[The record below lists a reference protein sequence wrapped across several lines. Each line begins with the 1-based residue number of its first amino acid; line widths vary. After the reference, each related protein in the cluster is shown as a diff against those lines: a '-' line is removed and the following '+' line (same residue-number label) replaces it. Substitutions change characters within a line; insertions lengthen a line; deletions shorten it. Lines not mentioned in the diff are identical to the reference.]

1 MIKHTLSKPSK
12 SENVLT
18 ITVDEQF
25 IAPYKQAVLKRL
37 KANLKVAG
45 FRPGKAPD
53 KIAEREIGEAKVQA
67 EVLEEVIMHAYSKA
81 VREEKIETIAS
92 PQINLKKFVPY
103 SELEFEAI
111 VPVMP
116 EIKLDYKKLK
126 LKKQP
131 VKIESSEIEE
141 TLQNMLK
148 QSAKKTDSKEAIK
161 KGDEVTF
168 DFDGTRDGK
177 AVDGASAKNHTL
189 VIGEGSFIPG
199 FEDEMVGLKIGASKK
214 FKITFPKDY
223 HAKELANKEV
233 EFSIKINKV
242 QTIKKPKADDA
253 WAKTIGPVNNLKE
266 LKDEI
271 KNSLVHNKQTEAD
284 KQYENELL
292 EKVIDSSKLEVPESL
307 INEQISRLRSET
319 EQNLKNNGLDLEKYL
334 QLQGQKPQEFEDT
347 LKVEAKK
354 RVQLG
359 LILRYVIESEKIGV
373 TDNEIQ
379 SELAR
384 LKTQY
389 TDPKM
394 QEELTHD
401 HFISD
406 LRNHLL
412 TTKAIAKLVQYA
424 QE

>member
-1 MIKHTLSKPSK
+1 MIKHTLSKQSK
-12 SENVLT
+12 SENTLL

-25 IAPYKQAVLKRL
+25 ISPYKQAVLKRL

-53 KIAEREIGEAKVQA
+53 NIAEREIGEAKVQA

-81 VREEKIETIAS
+81 VREAKLETIAP

-103 SELEFEAI
+103 TDLEFEAI
-111 VPVMP
+111 VPIMP
-116 EIKLDYKKLK
+116 AIKLDYKKLK
-126 LKKQP
+126 LKKP
-131 VKIESSEIEE
+131 AIKIEASEIEE

-148 QSAKKTDSKEAIK
+148 QSSKKTDSQKPIK
-161 KGDEVTF
+161 IGDEVTF
-168 DFDGTRDGK
+168 DFDGTLEGK
-177 AVDGASAKNHTL
+177 PVDGASAKNHTL
-189 VIGEGSFIPG
+189 VIGDGSFIPG
-199 FEDEMVGLKIGASKK
+199 FEDEMVGLKNGASKK

-223 HAKELANKEV
+223 HAKELTNKEV
-233 EFSIKINKV
+233 EFSIKIIKV
-242 QTIKKPKADDA
+242 QSIDTPKADDA

-266 LKDEI
+266 LKVEI
-271 KNSLVHNKQTEAD
+271 NNSLSVNKQAEAD

-292 EKVIDSSKLEVPESL
+292 EKAIEISKLEVPESL
-307 INEQISRLRSET
+307 VSEQVSRLRSET

-334 QLQGQKPQEFEDT
+334 QLQGQKPQEFEET
-347 LKVEAKK
+347 LKKEAKK

-359 LILRYVIESEKIGV
+359 LVLRHIIESEKISV
-373 TDNEIQ
+373 DEDEIQ
-379 SELAR
+379 TELAK

-401 HFISD
+401 HFLSD
-406 LRNHLL
+406 LKNHLL

-424 QE
+424 QA

>member
-1 MIKHTLSKPSK
+1 MIKHTLYKPSK
-12 SENVLT
+12 SENVLL

-53 KIAEREIGEAKVQA
+53 NITEREIGEAKVQA

-81 VREEKIETIAS
+81 VREEKLETIAS

-103 SELEFEAI
+103 SELEFEAT

-131 VKIESSEIEE
+131 IKVEPSEIED

-148 QSAKKTDSKEAIK
+148 QSAKKTDSKKPIK
-161 KGDEVTF
+161 IGDEVTF

-177 AVDGASAKNHTL
+177 VLDGASAKNHTL

-199 FEDEMVGLKIGASKK
+199 FEDEMIDLKSGASKK

-242 QTIKKPKADDA
+242 QTIQMPKADDV
-253 WAKTIGPVNNLKE
+253 WAKTIGPVNSLKE

-271 KNSLVHNKQTEAD
+271 KNSLILNKQTEAD
-284 KQYENELL
+284 KQYEHELL
-292 EKVIDSSKLEVPESL
+292 EKVIDSTKLEVPESL
-307 INEQISRLRSET
+307 VNEQITRLRNET
-319 EQNLKNNGLDLEKYL
+319 EQSLKNNGLDLEKYL

-347 LKVEAKK
+347 LKQEARK

-359 LILRYVIESEKIGV
+359 LILRYVIESEKIV
-373 TDNEIQ
+373 VSDPELQ
-379 SELAR
+379 SELGR

-401 HFISD
+401 HFLDD

-424 QE
+424 QA

>member
-1 MIKHTLSKPSK
+1 MIKHTLSKQSK
-12 SENVLT
+12 SENVLL

-25 IAPYKQAVLKRL
+25 ISPYKQAVLKRL

-53 KIAEREIGEAKVQA
+53 NIAEREIGEAKVQA

-81 VREEKIETIAS
+81 VREEKLETIAS

-103 SELEFEAI
+103 TELEFEAI

-116 EIKLDYKKLK
+116 DIKLDYKKLK
-126 LKKQP
+126 LKQP
-131 VKIESSEIEE
+131 VVKVEAKEIEE

-148 QSAKKTDSKEAIK
+148 QSANKTDSKKPIK

-168 DFDGTRDGK
+168 DFEGTREGK
-177 AVDGASAKNHTL
+177 QVDGASAKNHTL
-189 VIGEGSFIPG
+189 VIGDGSFIPG
-199 FEDEMVGLKIGASKK
+199 FEDNMIGLKKGDDKK
-214 FKITFPKDY
+214 FEITFPKDY
-223 HAKELANKEV
+223 HAKELANKAV
-233 EFSIKINKV
+233 EFTVKINN
-242 QTIKKPKADDA
+242 IKSVETPKADDA

-266 LKDEI
+266 LKNEI
-271 KNSLVHNKQTEAD
+271 KNSLTLNKQADAD

-292 EKVIDSSKLEVPESL
+292 EKVVEISNVEVPESL
-307 INEQISRLRSET
+307 VNEQASSLRNET
-319 EQNLKNNGLDLEKYL
+319 EQNLKNNGLTIEKYL
-334 QLQGQKPQEFEDT
+334 QLQGQKPQEFEET
-347 LKVEAKK
+347 LKKEAQK

-359 LILRYVIESEKIGV
+359 LVLRHVIESEKIQV
-373 TDNEIQ
+373 SDT
-379 SELAR
+379 ELEAEMAKLR
-384 LKTQY
+384 AQY

-401 HFISD
+401 HFLQD
-406 LRNHLL
+406 LKNHLL

-424 QE
+424 QA

>member
-1 MIKHTLSKPSK
+1 MIKHTLTKKSK
-12 SENVLT
+12 SENVLS

-53 KIAEREIGEAKVQA
+53 NIAEREIGEAKVQA

-81 VREEKIETIAS
+81 VREEKLETIAS

-103 SELEFEAI
+103 NELEFEAV

-126 LKKQP
+126 LKKP
-131 VKIESSEIEE
+131 TVKIESAEIED
-141 TLQNMLK
+141 TLQNILK
-148 QSAKKTDSKEAIK
+148 QSAKKTDSTKPIK

-168 DFDGTRDGK
+168 DFDGTREGK
-177 AVDGASAKNHTL
+177 KVDGASAKNHTL
-189 VIGEGSFIPG
+189 VIGDGSFIPG
-199 FEDEMVGLKIGASKK
+199 FEDNMIGLKKDATKK
-214 FKITFPKDY
+214 FNITFPKDY
-223 HAKELANKEV
+223 HAKELANKSV
-233 EFSIKINKV
+233 EFTIKINNI
-242 QTIKKPKADDA
+242 QNIELPKIDDA

-266 LKDEI
+266 LKEEI
-271 KNSLVHNKQTEAD
+271 KNSLSQNKQAESD

-292 EKVIDSSKLEVPESL
+292 EKVIETSDVDVAESL
-307 INEQISRLRSET
+307 VNEQASQLRNET
-319 EQNLKNNGLDLEKYL
+319 EQNLKNNGLTIEKYL
-334 QLQGQKPQEFEDT
+334 QLQGQKPQEFEET
-347 LKVEAKK
+347 LKKEAKK

-359 LILRYVIESEKIGV
+359 LVLRYVIESEKILV
-373 TDNEIQ
+373 SDTEI
-379 SELAR
+379 EAEMNKLRA
-384 LKTQY
+384 QY

-401 HFISD
+401 HFKQD
-406 LRNHLL
+406 LKNHLL

-424 QE
+424 QA